1 MALGCSSSP
10 KAPSPVAPAPA
21 SAPAVAERFD
31 FKVRQDFFDGLR
43 GDKAALDRSMKV
55 CEDALAKN
63 ANDPEPLVW
72 HGAGTIARASVAF
85 RAGDPQT
92 GIPLFTKGLAEMD
105 RAVELAPDH
114 VGVRIPRGAV
124 LLATAPFTPEPQKSS
139 LLKRGIEDY
148 EKTLAIQGPRFATQ
162 TLHSREQLLYGL
174 LDGYAALGDLDKAQ
188 SYLER
193 MQRDA
198 AGSELLARA
207 QARATGGKVEGTTPC
222 EQCHAGRR

>member
-1 MALGCSSSP
+1 MA
-10 KAPSPVAPAPA
+10 SPVAPAPA
-21 SAPAVAERFD
+21 PAPAVAERFD

-72 HGAGTIARASVAF
+72 HGAGTIALASLAF

-92 GIPLFTKGLAEMD
+92 GIPMFKKGLAEMN

-124 LLATAPFTPEPQKSS
+124 LLTVAKFTPEPQKSA
-139 LLKRGIEDY
+139 LLKGGIEDY
-148 EKTLAIQGPRFATQ
+148 EQTLAIQGPRFATE
-162 TLHSREQLLYGL
+162 TLHAREQLLYGIV
-174 LDGYAALGDLDKAQ
+174 DGYASLGELDKAQ
-188 SYLER
+188 SYFER
-193 MQRDA
+193 MQREA
-198 AGSELLARA
+198 AGSGLLARA
-207 QARATGGKVEGTTPC
+207 QTVASGGKVEGATPC

>member
-1 MALGCSSSP
+1 
-10 KAPSPVAPAPA
+10 
-21 SAPAVAERFD
+21 
-31 FKVRQDFFDGLR
+31 
-43 GDKAALDRSMKV
+43 
-55 CEDALAKN
+55 
-63 ANDPEPLVW
+63 
-72 HGAGTIARASVAF
+72 
-85 RAGDPQT
+85 
-92 GIPLFTKGLAEMD
+92 
-105 RAVELAPDH
+105 
-114 VGVRIPRGAV
+114 V